1 MFLQELPE
9 PEKMTSSDQLVLF
22 VRRWCPANLE
32 LKAFEEVL
40 LDESTV
46 VELKTK
52 VGCTT
57 SVTSV
62 MGSSS
67 FLFLLDLQNLGV
79 LSCRLVDVQHFGETC
94 CLHLYPED
102 GGRKFS
108 ICWFLSE

>member
-9 PEKMTSSDQLVLF
+9 PEKITSSNQLVLF

-52 VGCTT
+52 VGCTI
-57 SVTSV
+57 SVTFSNKQ
-62 MGSSS
+62 
-67 FLFLLDLQNLGV
+67 LLDLQNLGFCV
-79 LSCRLVDVQHFGETC
+79 VG
-94 CLHLYPED
+94 
-102 GGRKFS
+102 
-108 ICWFLSE
+108 